1 MITENNLGRLIGLM
15 MLLSMATSMVG
26 YFVVLPPAFADPGYL
41 VSAAAHAGRVR
52 AGAMMVLLPAV
63 LMLCI
68 VLTGW
73 PVWRRQAERMAL
85 ALLALAAVLLAVTVV
100 EQGML
105 LAMLSLSEA
114 HAASAAPQQDLFHAA
129 QVLAGRARYWVHYLA
144 LFFSGVASL
153 TLYALLL
160 RSRLLPRVLPV
171 FGIAAVALHL
181 MAILLHAAGQSF
193 NFTLVAPAGLSQLA
207 TGCCLLMMGFRP
219 CKGAQGRTVALG

>member
-1 MITENNLGRLIGLM
+1 MTNENNLGRLIGLM
-15 MLLSMATSMVG
+15 MLLSMTTSIIG
-26 YFVVLPPAFADPGYL
+26 FFVLLPPAFADPGFL
-41 VSAAAHAGRVR
+41 VSAATHAGSVR

-73 PVWRRQAERMAL
+73 PVWRRHGERMPL

-105 LAMLSLSEA
+105 LAMLSLSES
-114 HAASAAPQQDLFHAA
+114 HAASAAPQQGLFDAV
-129 QVLAGRARYWVHYLA
+129 QVLAGSTRRWVHYLA
-144 LFFSGVASL
+144 LFFSSVASL

-171 FGIAAVALHL
+171 FGIGAVALHL
-181 MAILLHAAGQSF
+181 LAILLHVAGQPF
-193 NFTLVAPAGLSQLA
+193 NFTLVAPAGLSQLV
-207 TGCCLLMMGFRP
+207 TGCCLLLMGFRP
-219 CKGAQGRTVALG
+219 YKGAQGRTVALG